1 MKVKNNCKLL
11 LALLLSAGFAPS
23 AVFATS
29 GKPNVVVKEAFQR
42 KNTISGK
49 VRTPMESRLLEPAS

>member
-42 KNTISGK
+42 KMQFPVK
-49 VRTPMESRLLEPAS
+49 

>member
-23 AVFATS
+23 AVFANI
-29 GKPNVVVKEAFQR
+29 GQA
-42 KNTISGK
+42 
-49 VRTPMESRLLEPAS
+49 

>member
-23 AVFATS
+23 AVFATAE
-29 GKPNVVVKEAFQR
+29 KCNFR
-42 KNTISGK
+42 
-49 VRTPMESRLLEPAS
+49 

>member
-42 KNTISGK
+42 KNAISGK
-49 VRTPMESRLLEPAS
+49 VTDANG